1 MREDGLKAS
10 EDMLAADTQGFID
23 FFNKIKDET
32 QQATKNYEDAK
43 TKKGKMAGDLRK
55 IVEEQN
61 ASISRINKSLEML
74 RIYNDYKIF
83 LDTLSENQVFKERL
97 SKRKAAVKRKIEE
110 KDRQA
115 QIARDKKAA

>member
-43 TKKGKMAGDLRK
+43 TNKGRIAGQLRK
-55 IVEEQN
+55 IIDDQN
-61 ASISRINKSLEML
+61 GYISRINKSLEML
-74 RIYNDYKIF
+74 RIYNEYKIF
-83 LDTLSENQVFKERL
+83 LEDLSEDQGFKDRL
-97 SKRKAAVKRKIEE
+97 RARKAAVKRKIEE
-110 KDRQA
+110 KDR
-115 QIARDKKAA
+115 